1 MTPSNDDQAF
11 WDLVDEFISNANLAC
26 ENLDPSVVSAA
37 LLQATARFNAF
48 VVAASSLDRKEFI
61 EEIDPAISYLGGRYR
76 EHLRDHLQDYR
87 ENYKVYIRA
96 DESEE
101 PAP

>member
-1 MTPSNDDQAF
+1 MTPSTDDQAF
-11 WDLVDEFISNANLAC
+11 WDLVDEFINNANTAC
-26 ENLDPSVVSAA
+26 ENLDPSLVSAA

-96 DESEE
+96 NE
-101 PAP
+101 PEDID